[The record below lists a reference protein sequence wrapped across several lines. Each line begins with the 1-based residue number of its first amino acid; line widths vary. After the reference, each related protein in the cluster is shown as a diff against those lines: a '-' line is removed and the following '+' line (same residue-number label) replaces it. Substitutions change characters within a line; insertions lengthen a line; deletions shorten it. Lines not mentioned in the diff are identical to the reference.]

1 MNKTFEKHF
10 PHGLLIGERKEKI
23 STPLNPERWAQAK
36 HGSFYIPEEVGEI
49 TDEVRNVID
58 TIRPEELRKFASDS
72 EKLGHKATQ
81 SLKTTLVDGGI
92 KEVFMTKEELTCLR
106 CKYLTLGV
114 IVFAVL
120 SWIIMIII

>member
-10 PHGLLIGERKEKI
+10 PNGLLIGERKEKI
-23 STPLNPERWAQAK
+23 S
-36 HGSFYIPEEVGEI
+36 
-49 TDEVRNVID
+49 
-58 TIRPEELRKFASDS
+58 
-72 EKLGHKATQ
+72 
-81 SLKTTLVDGGI
+81 TLVDGGI